1 LIDINPKE
9 MAKFFKKK
17 FACGC
22 SVDNETNIIE
32 IQGDHSEEVFEI
44 LETSFKVP
52 KKQMYVQDE
61 KTKKK
66 VRLDQRGVF

>member
-1 LIDINPKE
+1 

-22 SVDNETNIIE
+22 SVNDNLIE
-32 IQGDHSEEVFEI
+32 IQGDHCEDVFEI

-52 KKQMYVQDE
+52 KQQMYVQDE

-66 VRLDQRGVF
+66 VRLDKRGF